1 MPRQDSQTA
10 LDVVTW
16 IQRHADASLTYRFA
30 CRVGMCGSCAMTV
43 NGRPHVDKVT
53 DGDSL
58 KIEPLRNLAVIKDL
72 AADLTPFFEKWQ
84 GARGV

>member
-1 MPRQDSQTA
+1 
-10 LDVVTW
+10 
-16 IQRHADASLTYRFA
+16 
-30 CRVGMCGSCAMTV
+30 MTV

-84 GARGV
+84 GARGVFEGATGRHDDFSLRQT